1 MRSAF
6 TPVSGV
12 IDHEHE
18 AMAKAPD
25 TTTRAF
31 DTGAWYCG
39 RASKRVIVWVS
50 GSVTGEFEV
59 AVYNGIRGGGLN

>member
-1 MRSAF
+1 LRSAF

-25 TTTRAF
+25 TTTRAS

-39 RASKRVIVWVS
+39 RASKVLIVWVS
-50 GSVTGEFEV
+50 GWVSGESSVQCTTASAV
-59 AVYNGIRGGGLN
+59 AD

>member
-12 IDHEHE
+12 IDHEHG

-25 TTTRAF
+25 TTTRAS
-31 DTGAWYCG
+31 DTGARYCG
-39 RASKRVIVWVS
+39 RASKVLIVWVS
-50 GSVTGEFEV
+50 GSVSSGSKSQCTTASAV
-59 AVYNGIRGGGLN
+59 AD